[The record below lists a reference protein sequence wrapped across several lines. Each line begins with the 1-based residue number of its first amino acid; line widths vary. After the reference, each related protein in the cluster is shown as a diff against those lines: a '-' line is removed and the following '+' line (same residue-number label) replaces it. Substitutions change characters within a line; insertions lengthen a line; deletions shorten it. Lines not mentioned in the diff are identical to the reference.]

1 MGTNAMRRS
10 GALNFLSAL
19 GVKTP
24 PGIATGKRT
33 KEELAATAA
42 ADAAAKTTV
51 LGRMGSMVTAIKG
64 RSAQITK
71 LVDSLPVPDS
81 VKSFVHDPK
90 SLLPKSARDMLD
102 TAQSSFGQIG
112 EPADLESAE
121 PPKESVVLAAT
132 TGAGTPKSA
141 LKKGSRVTI
150 APTPTFSEDIVV
162 DGGIQL
168 TNTQARTPT
177 QLRRPLRNTIMDDTY
192 DVYDTDNLDNT
203 YENTLIRDPAPTTSN
218 FVRNPGS
225 FGTPLVKPKIPTPT
239 LPEGCKCEACLA
251 AKAAH
256 EPPPPSVSTADVMKQ
271 LEDLKKFMVEQM
283 KPPAPVAPAPVPESI
298 PVAPVPVPVSASEPA
313 ERLPKIVY
321 PGNSWSHTPP
331 TNQTQPLTNNS
342 EITLPEVQVKEVPI
356 VKAPELPVTETPVTE
371 AQELTKVLETPVKE
385 TQEPPKV
392 TLEVNAHELEE
403 IRAILAER
411 QKDCAVKSIK
421 D

>member
-10 GALNFLSAL
+10 GALNFLGAL

-33 KEELAATAA
+33 KEELAAAAA
-42 ADAAAKTTV
+42 ADEAGKKTV
-51 LGRMGSMVTAIKG
+51 LGRMGSIVTAIKG

-90 SLLPKSARDMLD
+90 SVLPKSARDMLD
-102 TAQSSFGQIG
+102 TAQSSFGQTG
-112 EPADLESAE
+112 EPADLENAE
-121 PPKESVVLAAT
+121 QSKAQVAPQ
-132 TGAGTPKSA
+132 TPKSI
-141 LKKGSRVTI
+141 LKKDSRVTI
-150 APTPTFSEDIVV
+150 SPTPTFSDDIVL

-168 TNTQARTPT
+168 TNRQARTPT
-177 QLRRPLRNTIMDDTY
+177 QQRTPVRNTIMNDTY

-203 YENTLIRDPAPTTSN
+203 YENTLIREPNQSSS

-225 FGTPLVKPKIPTPT
+225 LGTQGGSTPIRPKIPTPT

-283 KPPAPVAPAPVPESI
+283 KPPTPAAPVAAAVPASPVTAVAAPVIITSVVPI
-298 PVAPVPVPVSASEPA
+298 PVPVSEFEPA
-313 ERLPKIVY
+313 ARLPKIVY
-321 PGNSWSHTPP
+321 SETPI
-331 TNQTQPLTNNS
+331 NQTQYLTGNP
-342 EITLPEVQVKEVPI
+342 EITFVKKVETV
-356 VKAPELPVTETPVTE
+356 VEALPVTVTE
-371 AQELTKVLETPVKE
+371 VVEAPVAEVTETKVVEE
-385 TQEPPKV
+385 IQEPPA
-392 TLEVNAHELEE
+392 TIEP
-403 IRAILAER
+403 IPTILAET
-411 QKDCAVKSIK
+411 QKDPLGPKEDLQIS
-421 D
+421 